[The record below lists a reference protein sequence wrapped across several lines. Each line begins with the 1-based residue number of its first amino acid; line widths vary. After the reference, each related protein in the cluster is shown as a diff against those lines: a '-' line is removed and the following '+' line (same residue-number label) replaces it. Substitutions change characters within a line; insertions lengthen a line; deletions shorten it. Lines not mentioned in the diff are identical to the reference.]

1 MNDKVIEE
9 ILAAAG
15 AMADW
20 MQSLFENINDAFEQ
34 VGDIIGIWA
43 NEYLHRVFEF
53 AELDYGSLF
62 QDEPIPGVEPVDY
75 VQWVR
80 RDPGTTSTRTGYG
93 AIGRISIGEMS
104 GDRK

>member
-15 AMADW
+15 AMADR

-34 VGDIIGIWA
+34 VGDILGIWA
-43 NEYLHRVFEF
+43 NEHLHPVFEF
-53 AELDYGSLF
+53 AELDYESLY

-75 VQWVR
+75 VLRVGARSGYYIYSDEAWRYRANLDWWNKWR
-80 RDPGTTSTRTGYG
+80 R
-93 AIGRISIGEMS
+93 
-104 GDRK
+104 